1 MTSFITTLM
10 EREATEASVRIA
22 EQLQQNDA
30 RARELSRK
38 LRDINPRFFQL
49 VGRGSSDHAGVFAKY
64 LLEIETGVPVVHAAP
79 SVATVYKR
87 RLQLNDSVVLVLSQS
102 GRSPDIVT
110 QAEMAKASGAYVVA
124 LVNDA
129 ESPLAQTA
137 NDVLPLAVG
146 PEKAV
151 AATKSYLATLSA
163 LLQLTAHFSGNE
175 TLQSALTQLPAQ
187 LTAATQ
193 APAQLHAEALHNVDR
208 LVVLARGLG
217 FAIAKEMAL
226 KMKEVCGIQ
235 AEAFSS
241 AEFLHGP
248 VALAHNDLTVIDAE
262 IRDEALLAHQQ
273 KIADVAAR
281 GARVL
286 TLSQSVNDVHPRIA
300 PLILLQRF
308 YLDIA
313 RIAVARGFNPDQPVG
328 LKKVTE
334 TL

>member
-1 MTSFITTLM
+1 MNTLM
-10 EREATEASVRIA
+10 ECEAREASTRIA
-22 EQLQQNDA
+22 EQLTHNEA
-30 RARELSRK
+30 RIIELCAILHK
-38 LRDINPRFFQL
+38 IKPRFFQL

-64 LLEIETGVPVVHAAP
+64 LLEIETGIPVVHAAP

-87 RLQLNDSVVLVLSQS
+87 RLQLQDAVVVVLSQS

-124 LVNDA
+124 LVNDVD
-129 ESPLAQTA
+129 SPLAHTA
-137 NDVLPLAVG
+137 NFVLPLCVG

-175 TLQSALTQLPAQ
+175 PLQQALKQLPAQ
-187 LTAATQ
+187 LQ
-193 APAQLHAEALHNVDR
+193 QVAQSPPQLAIADLVDVDR
-208 LVVLARGLG
+208 LVVLARGLS

-248 VALAHNDLTVIDAE
+248 VALAHSDLTVIDAE
-262 IRDEALLAHQQ
+262 VRDEAMAAHQQ
-273 KIADVAAR
+273 KIVDVKNR

-286 TLSQSVNDVHPRIA
+286 TMNQRLFDAHPRVA
-300 PLILLQRF
+300 PLLLLQRF
-308 YLDIA
+308 YIDIA
-313 RIAVARGFNPDQPVG
+313 PIAVARGHNPDQPIG

>member
-1 MTSFITTLM
+1 M
-10 EREATEASVRIA
+10 
-22 EQLQQNDA
+22 
-30 RARELSRK
+30 
-38 LRDINPRFFQL
+38 
-49 VGRGSSDHAGVFAKY
+49 
-64 LLEIETGVPVVHAAP
+64 
-79 SVATVYKR
+79 
-87 RLQLNDSVVLVLSQS
+87 
-102 GRSPDIVT
+102 

-137 NDVLPLAVG
+137 NFVLPLAVG

-151 AATKSYLATLSA
+151 AATKSFLATLSA
-163 LLQLTAHFSGNE
+163 LLQLTAQFSGNA
-175 TLQSALTQLPAQ
+175 TLQQALPHLPAHLQ
-187 LTAATQ
+187 AAAQ
-193 APAQLHAEALHNVDR
+193 APAQLQAQALHNVDR

-248 VALAHNDLTVIDAE
+248 VALAHNELTVIDAE
-262 IRDEALLAHQQ
+262 IRDEALLVHQQ
-273 KIADVAAR
+273 KIADIAAR

-286 TLSQSVNDVHPRIA
+286 PLRHTGSEVHPRIA
-300 PLILLQRF
+300 PLLLLQRF

-313 RIAVARGFNPDQPVG
+313 QVAVARGHNPDQPIG

-334 TL
+334 TV

>member
-1 MTSFITTLM
+1 MTTLM
-10 EREATEASVRIA
+10 EREATEASARIA
-22 EQLQQNDA
+22 EQLQQNQH
-30 RARELSRK
+30 RVQELSHTLK
-38 LRDINPRFFQL
+38 KINPRFFQL

-64 LLEIETGVPVVHAAP
+64 LLEIETGIPVVHAAP
-79 SVATVYKR
+79 SIATVYKR
-87 RLQLNDSVVLVLSQS
+87 RLQLH
-102 GRSPDIVT
+102 DIVT

-124 LVNDA
+124 LVNDT

-137 NDVLPLAVG
+137 NFVLPLAVG

-163 LLQLTAHFSGNE
+163 LLQLTAHFSDN
-175 TLQSALTQLPAQ
+175 SALQKALSELPQQL
-187 LTAATQ
+187 AAACA
-193 APAQLHAEALHNVDR
+193 APAQLHASDLHDVDH

-248 VALAHNDLTVIDAE
+248 VALAHKKLTVIDAQ

-273 KIADVAAR
+273 KIADVSAR

-286 TLSQSVNDVHPRIA
+286 SLHQSPHDAHPRIA
-300 PLILLQRF
+300 PLLVLQRF

-313 RIAVARGFNPDQPVG
+313 HIAVARGHNPDQPIG
-328 LKKVTE
+328 LNKVTE